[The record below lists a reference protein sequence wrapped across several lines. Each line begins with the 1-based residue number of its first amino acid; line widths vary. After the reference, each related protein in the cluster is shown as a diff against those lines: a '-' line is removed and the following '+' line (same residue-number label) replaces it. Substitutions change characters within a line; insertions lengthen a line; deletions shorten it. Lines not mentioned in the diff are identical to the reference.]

1 MTTIGF
7 IGLGTMGGPMA
18 AHLVEAGHD
27 VVGHNRSRAAVD
39 ELVAAGGRGGDSIA
53 EVSKDAD
60 VVITMLPDSPDVEE
74 VLLGDGGVLDHVG
87 PGTILVDMSTVRPD
101 TAIAVARAAAE
112 RDIRSLDAPVSGGEV
127 GAKEGRLSIMVGGDE
142 DTFAEVKPLL
152 EAFGSTIVHVGPAGS
167 GQTVKAANQ
176 LVVAGTIELIAEA
189 IVLLEANGVD
199 AEAGVKVLAG
209 GLAGSRLL
217 ELKAENM
224 LAREFSPGFRVDLH
238 HKDLGIVLDAAR
250 SSGAAVPVG
259 SLVAGQMA
267 ALRARGDGSL
277 DHTALLKLVDT
288 LSGRDDD

>member
-18 AHLVEAGHD
+18 AHLVKAGHD
-27 VVGHNRSRAAVD
+27 VIGYNRSRGPVD
-39 ELVAAGGRGGDSIA
+39 ELVASGGRGGDSIA
-53 EVSKDAD
+53 AVSKDAD

-74 VLLGDGGVLDHVG
+74 VVLGDGGVLDSVG
-87 PGTILVDMSTVRPD
+87 PGTIVVDMSTVRPD
-101 TAIAVARAAAE
+101 TATAVARAAAE
-112 RDIRSLDAPVSGGEV
+112 RDVRSLDAPVSGGEV
-127 GAKEGRLSIMVGGDE
+127 GAKEGRLSIMVGGDQ
-142 DTFAEVKPLL
+142 DTFAEVQPLL
-152 EAFGSTIVHVGPAGS
+152 EAFGTTIVHVGPAGS

-199 AEAGVKVLAG
+199 AEAGLQVLAG

-217 ELKAENM
+217 ELKAANM

-238 HKDLGIVLDAAR
+238 HKDMGIVLDAAR

-277 DHTALLKLVDT
+277 DHTALLKLVET